1 MAKLDKETQE
11 KIQELQNYEH
21 TLQNLLMQKQ
31 AFQLELSEIE
41 NALSEIANSKDDVF
55 KIIGNIMVKS
65 DKNKIDKELRKKKD
79 LITIRLKSINS
90 QEADLM
96 KHSEELKNEVM
107 KKIK

>member
-41 NALSEIANSKDDVF
+41 NALSEISNSKDDVF

-65 DKNKIDKELRKKKD
+65 DKNKIGKELRMKKD